1 MRTTSAPSPISWAIS
16 TCRSTA
22 RPSLWPWWSAAW
34 KNTSWRKSPACITV
48 KPKQIV
54 EIGPF
59 KIEFIHVTHSI
70 VSAVALA
77 ITTPLGVII
86 HTGDFKVDPT
96 PTDNEL
102 FDLHTLADYGK
113 RGVLLLL
120 SDSTNSDRPGY
131 TESERAVRP
140 RMEEIFNRA
149 ERRVVVS
156 CFSSSIHRI
165 QLVLD
170 LAQECGRRVAV
181 IGRSMVSVTEIA
193 HSLGLLDIPDG
204 ILLRPQDAMGVA
216 ADKVTFLISGTQ
228 GEPMS
233 ALSRVAVD
241 NHKHVSV
248 EKGDTVVLSSRIIPG
263 NEKAIFRMIDHMAR
277 RGADV
282 LYGSMNPPLHV
293 SGHASV
299 EEMKLVL
306 NLVRPRYFMPI
317 HGEFR
322 QLSKHARLAEHLRF
336 AGLEESFIMESGE
349 ILEIDHH
356 GARKAGKV
364 PVGHVCIDSGSVD
377 DVVQDMV
384 IRDRRHLSEDGIVLP
399 IIAINRNSGRM
410 ESLPEIVSRGFNAGD
425 GVGVHRESP
434 PVRGQNSGR
443 LESGGEDRLGRHE
456 GKDPRGPEALHR
468 EGDVA
473 ASADHAGDSGS
484 IAARY
489 LEDASGFRGSAAR
502 LIVPADEAGIAAAL
516 REASAAGVPVTVAG
530 GGTGVTGGGVPLGG
544 WVLSVEKLNRL
555 EIHPGFAIAGAGVPL
570 RDLQA
575 AAQRT
580 GQFYPPDPTENSAF
594 LGGTISTNASGSRS
608 FRFGATR
615 RWVKCLR
622 VVLADGRRLD
632 LRRGDALDFDPG
644 TDSAARC
651 HQEHRRLPLAAGDGL
666 A

>member
-1 MRTTSAPSPISWAIS
+1 MTDQKLQVIPLGGLGEFGMNITAIRYGDDIIVVDS
-16 TCRSTA
+16 GMMFPDAELLGVDLVMPDLSYLKENQEHVRALVLTHGHEDHIGAVPYFLTDIDVPVYGTA
-22 RPSLWPWWSAAW
+22 FTLALVERRMEEYELEEEPRLH
-34 KNTSWRKSPACITV
+34 KV
-48 KPKQIV
+48 KPRQIV

-120 SDSTNSDRPGY
+120 SDSTNADRPGY

-140 RMEEIFNRA
+140 RMEEVFNRV
-149 ERRVVVS
+149 EGRVIVS

-170 LAQECGRRVAV
+170 LAEEYGRRVAV

-193 HSLGLLDIPDG
+193 HSLGLLQIPDG
-204 ILLRPQDAMGVA
+204 ILLRPQDAMSIAPNKVA
-216 ADKVTFLISGTQ
+216 FLISGTQ

-263 NEKAIFRMIDHMAR
+263 NEKPIFRMIDHMAR

-282 LYGSMNPPLHV
+282 LYGTMNPPLHV
-293 SGHASV
+293 SGHGSV

-317 HGEFR
+317 HGEYR
-322 QLSKHARLAEHLRF
+322 QLTKHARLAEHLRF
-336 AGLEESFIMESGE
+336 AGLEDSFIMESGE
-349 ILEIDHH
+349 VLELDHR
-356 GARKAGKV
+356 GARKAGRV
-364 PVGHVCIDSGSVD
+364 AVGHVCIDSGSLD

-399 IIAINRNSGRM
+399 IVAINRNTGRI
-410 ESLPEIVSRGFNAGD
+410 ESPPEIVSRGFNAGD
-425 GVGVHRESP
+425 GAEFLEKARQLVAKTLEGSNQEEKADWGVMKEKIRADLKRFIVKETSRRP
-434 PVRGQNSGR
+434 LIMPVI
-443 LESGGEDRLGRHE
+443 LE
-456 GKDPRGPEALHR
+456 
-468 EGDVA
+468 V
-473 ASADHAGDSGS
+473 
-484 IAARY
+484 
-489 LEDASGFRGSAAR
+489 
-502 LIVPADEAGIAAAL
+502 
-516 REASAAGVPVTVAG
+516 
-530 GGTGVTGGGVPLGG
+530 
-544 WVLSVEKLNRL
+544 
-555 EIHPGFAIAGAGVPL
+555 
-570 RDLQA
+570 
-575 AAQRT
+575 
-580 GQFYPPDPTENSAF
+580 
-594 LGGTISTNASGSRS
+594 
-608 FRFGATR
+608 
-615 RWVKCLR
+615 
-622 VVLADGRRLD
+622 
-632 LRRGDALDFDPG
+632 
-644 TDSAARC
+644 
-651 HQEHRRLPLAAGDGL
+651 
-666 A
+666 